1 LLNQEAALLAAAHE
15 PSRGPDGEGGPSAG
29 DGDGDGKTARGGARR
44 EQRAATPEPLPRRRR
59 IVLLGTLTALLA
71 AVMIVRIALD
81 GTSEF
86 GARLAA
92 GCWVLA
98 AIAGVLTARRRLLR

>member
-1 LLNQEAALLAAAHE
+1 
-15 PSRGPDGEGGPSAG
+15 P
-29 DGDGDGKTARGGARR
+29 ARGKGRAR
-44 EQRAATPEPLPRRRR
+44 EQRLDTPEPLPSRRR
-59 IVLLGTLTALLA
+59 IMLLGALTALLG

-92 GCWVLA
+92 GCWALA
-98 AIAGVLTARRRLLR
+98 AIAGVLAARR